1 MFSVYHN
8 YLSLLQMLAN
18 IWNMN
23 IVLEKNGVDQLDR
36 ACEKWR
42 SIT

>member
-1 MFSVYHN
+1 MYSVCHN
-8 YLSLLQMLAN
+8 CLLLFQMLAN
-18 IWNMN
+18 IRDMN
-23 IVLEKNGVDQLDR
+23 IVLEKDGVDQLDR